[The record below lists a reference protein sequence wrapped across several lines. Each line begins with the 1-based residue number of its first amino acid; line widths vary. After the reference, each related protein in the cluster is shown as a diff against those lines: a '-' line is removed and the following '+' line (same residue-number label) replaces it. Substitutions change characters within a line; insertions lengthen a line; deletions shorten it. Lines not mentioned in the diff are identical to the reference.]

1 MNNADLV
8 QLRSIQ
14 SDITY
19 FKEDILKSIKV
30 IENKLT
36 QKISLQT
43 TNMNDTLT
51 SYNKNFEHVY
61 QKIKDLAELITTDNA
76 ALDKIATLLTF
87 KASTIENLT
96 AFDVKQN
103 RIDIDLQ
110 NAIFKYDKIILEHI
124 LYPSIIGNNCK
135 FRTMHDFVDY
145 CLNQISHFNSFKD
158 KQILDLKSY
167 KVKLETVIKSFQ
179 TQIESIT
186 KTYSQLTEKKVN
198 ESELKMK
205 SLLKVYD
212 DRLED
217 IRIENGTY
225 AVQLKNL
232 CESLSKEWQGVL
244 SIKNDIETTI
254 QTQVDVIK
262 EDNAKVL
269 MCFENYQN
277 EFKGIKS
284 KFNMLSDAIKDIR
297 KQLGALGRKSVVCK
311 EQHECECGR
320 RGSLRGSYGEM
331 MVMNGFSG
339 KDAESFLKKYIKGE
353 VDLNMMIM
361 NQERRR
367 SNKQRRESRGS
378 CGSFGN
384 EGKGGSSRRISIV
397 KGKHSG
403 KGLGDGNNN
412 NKTME
417 DEEKD
422 YEDDKGSNE
431 EKRKKGKEGNY
442 KRKNKSGSRKRECD
456 NESSL
461 SESCED
467 NNNNNKEWSRKGIRE
482 KEHKRYKNEIINE
495 TDDYSDNVNSHNKNV
510 NNNENNVNI
519 LHNKE
524 KKKINHNNNN
534 NNNVR
539 NKEQPKSEIRKLK
552 NISIKPFFINVN
564 FDKNN
569 KHLNTDNNPTN
580 NKYNTNLQS
589 DSESEHYKENKHN
602 RMKSNTSN
610 NSINNSTNNIN
621 PLQQH
626 QTNLSYDNINIS
638 NNKQPQMP
646 SIGSV
651 HNNQVETF
659 SKTTTNLTKN
669 NPLNLKSYS
678 SSSNHKLTN
687 IQKQSM
693 NPNNASNINNRNQQK
708 SRNYNSQSPHPQTKQ
723 QQRHY
728 PNIILSDSE
737 TQQDKIHLHKLKLKQ
752 LELNL
757 SPLNSV
763 ALFNNTNVRSSNN
776 NINNSNKNI
785 QSNQNRTH
793 TKQFYNAS
801 NNNVNVRSLSRNKT
815 RNEELKQSN
824 SYSVFPFLNA
834 NPSSTFKGHKR
845 NYTSS
850 NIINNSNKA
859 YDPSVSSIECIRGI
873 KLENKNKLK
882 EVNYFRTFFADNNN
896 NNNNNGNSIVYNS
909 LNNIG
914 RNGNK
919 NAKKITMQL
928 KEDNN
933 NNSNNSTI
941 NGVHYMPINKIL
953 TNVPK
958 NIPEGKN
965 VLLTNPERY
974 YIKEVEFEKQCK

>member
-36 QKISLQT
+36 QKITLQT

-61 QKIKDLAELITTDNA
+61 QKIKDLAELITTDNT

-167 KVKLETVIKSFQ
+167 KTKLETVIKSFQ

-186 KTYSQLTEKKVN
+186 KTYSQLTDKKVN

-205 SLLKVYD
+205 SRLKVYD

-262 EDNAKVL
+262 EDNAKVV

-284 KFNMLSDAIKDIR
+284 KFNVLSDAIKDIR

-311 EQHECECGR
+311 EHNECECGR
-320 RGSLRGSYGEM
+320 RGSLRE

-353 VDLNMMIM
+353 VDLNMMMM

-367 SNKQRRESRGS
+367 SNKQRRESKGS

-384 EGKGGSSRRISIV
+384 DGKGGNSRRISIV
-397 KGKHSG
+397 KGKYSG
-403 KGLGDGNNN
+403 KGVCDGNNN
-412 NKTME
+412 NNRTME
-417 DEEKD
+417 DEERD
-422 YEDDKGSNE
+422 YEEDKGSYE
-431 EKRKKGKEGNY
+431 EKKKKGKDGNY
-442 KRKNKSGSRKRECD
+442 KRKYSNVERKNKSGSRKRECD

-467 NNNNNKEWSRKGIRE
+467 INNNKEWNRKGIRE
-482 KEHKRYKNEIINE
+482 KEHKKYKNEIINE
-495 TDDYSDNVNSHNKNV
+495 TDDYSENVNSHNSNI
-510 NNNENNVNI
+510 NENNVNI
-519 LHNKE
+519 KHHRERKYF
-524 KKKINHNNNN
+524 NNNN
-534 NNNVR
+534 NNKNNKVH
-539 NKEQPKSEIRKLK
+539 NKEPPKSEVRKLK

-569 KHLNTDNNPTN
+569 KHLNTDNNPAGH
-580 NKYNTNLQS
+580 KCNTNLQS
-589 DSESEHYKENKHN
+589 DSESENDKEHKHN
-602 RMKSNTSN
+602 HNHIRSTTSN

-621 PLQQH
+621 QLQH
-626 QTNLSYDNINIS
+626 QPNLSYDNINIS

-646 SIGSV
+646 IGSV
-651 HNNQVETF
+651 RNNQIETF

-687 IQKQSM
+687 IQKQSV
-693 NPNNASNINNRNQQK
+693 NPNNANHANNTNQQK

-728 PNIILSDSE
+728 PNIILSDTE

-757 SPLNSV
+757 NPLNSV

-776 NINNSNKNI
+776 NINNKNI
-785 QSNQNRTH
+785 QNNQNRTH
-793 TKQFYNAS
+793 TKQFYNANN
-801 NNNVNVRSLSRNKT
+801 NNNVNARSLSRNKT

-850 NIINNSNKA
+850 NIITNSNKA

-882 EVNYFRTFFADNNN
+882 EVNYFRTFFAEN
-896 NNNNNGNSIVYNS
+896 NNNNNGNSTVYNS

-919 NAKKITMQL
+919 NAKKIPMQL
-928 KEDNN
+928 KEDNTD
-933 NNSNNSTI
+933 SNNSTI

-953 TNVPK
+953 TNIPK

>member
-19 FKEDILKSIKV
+19 FKEDILKSMKV

-43 TNMNDTLT
+43 TEMNDTLT

-76 ALDKIATLLTF
+76 ALDKIAALLTF

-167 KVKLETVIKSFQ
+167 KTKLETVIKSFQ

-186 KTYSQLTEKKVN
+186 KTYSQLTDKKIN

-225 AVQLKNL
+225 AIQLKNL
-232 CESLSKEWQGVL
+232 CESLTKEWQGVL
-244 SIKNDIETTI
+244 NIKNEIEVNL
-254 QTQVDVIK
+254 QTQVDIMK
-262 EDNAKVL
+262 EDNEKVL

-284 KFNMLSDAIKDIR
+284 KFNVLSDAIKDIR
-297 KQLGALGRKSVVCK
+297 KQLGSLGRKSVVYK
-311 EQHECECGR
+311 EQNECECGR

-331 MVMNGFSG
+331 LMNGI
-339 KDAESFLKKYIKGE
+339 DAESFLKKYIKGE
-353 VDLNMMIM
+353 VDLNMMIT

-367 SNKQRRESRGS
+367 SNKQRKESKGS
-378 CGSFGN
+378 CCSFGN
-384 EGKGGSSRRISIV
+384 EGKGESSKRISIGR
-397 KGKHSG
+397 GKYSG
-403 KGLGDGNNN
+403 KGLIDGNNR
-412 NKTME
+412 TLE
-417 DEEKD
+417 DDEKD
-422 YEDDKGSNE
+422 YEDDKRNNGENRKNGKE
-431 EKRKKGKEGNY
+431 RNCKRKCSVGKVNVE
-442 KRKNKSGSRKRECD
+442 RKNKSGSRKKEYYD
-456 NESSL
+456 NERSL
-461 SESCED
+461 SESYED
-467 NNNNNKEWSRKGIRE
+467 NKECSRICIRE
-482 KEHKRYKNEIINE
+482 KENKKYKNEIINE
-495 TDDYSDNVNSHNKNV
+495 IDDYSDNNVNNNNDNNKNV
-510 NNNENNVNI
+510 NN
-519 LHNKE
+519 
-524 KKKINHNNNN
+524 
-534 NNNVR
+534 
-539 NKEQPKSEIRKLK
+539 KEQSVLNSKSEVRKLK

-564 FDKNN
+564 YDKSN

-580 NKYNTNLQS
+580 HKYNTNHQS
-589 DSESEHYKENKHN
+589 DSESEHYKKHKHN
-602 RMKSNTSN
+602 YIKHNTN
-610 NSINNSTNNIN
+610 NSSINNSINNIN
-621 PLQQH
+621 PLQH
-626 QTNLSYDNINIS
+626 QPNLSYDNINIPK
-638 NNKQPQMP
+638 NKQPQIL
-646 SIGSV
+646 SLGSV
-651 HNNQVETF
+651 HNNQVDTF
-659 SKTTTNLTKN
+659 SKTTTNLNKI

-687 IQKQSM
+687 IQKQSI
-693 NPNNASNINNRNQQK
+693 NINNANNPNQQK
-708 SRNYNSQSPHPQTKQ
+708 SRNYHSQSPHPQTKQ

-737 TQQDKIHLHKLKLKQ
+737 AQQDKIHLHKLKLKQ

-757 SPLNSV
+757 SPLNNI
-763 ALFNNTNVRSSNN
+763 ALFNNTNIRSSNN
-776 NINNSNKNI
+776 NSNKGF
-785 QSNQNRTH
+785 QSNNNKTH
-793 TKQFYNAS
+793 SKQFYNAN
-801 NNNVNVRSLSRNKT
+801 NNNVNPRSLSRNKT

-834 NPSSTFKGHKR
+834 NPSSTFKGHRR

-873 KLENKNKLK
+873 KLENKNKMK
-882 EVNYFRTFFADNNN
+882 EVNYFRTFIADNNN
-896 NNNNNGNSIVYNS
+896 NNNNGNVYNS
-909 LNNIG
+909 INGVG
-914 RNGNK
+914 RNGSK
-919 NAKKITMQL
+919 NAKKIPMQL
-928 KEDNN
+928 KEDNTD
-933 NNSNNSTI
+933 SNNSTI

-965 VLLTNPERY
+965 VLLTSPERY
-974 YIKEVEFEKQCK
+974 YIKEVEFERQQCK

>member
-167 KVKLETVIKSFQ
+167 KTKLETVIKSFQ

-186 KTYSQLTEKKVN
+186 KTYSQLTDKKVN

-232 CESLSKEWQGVL
+232 CESLTKEWQGVL
-244 SIKNDIETTI
+244 NIKNDIETTI

-277 EFKGIKS
+277 EFKSIKS
-284 KFNMLSDAIKDIR
+284 KFNVLSDAIKDVR
-297 KQLGALGRKSVVCK
+297 KQLSALGKKSVVCK

-331 MVMNGFSG
+331 VMNGISG

-353 VDLNMMIM
+353 VDLNMMM
-361 NQERRR
+361 NQERRK

-397 KGKHSG
+397 KGKYSG
-403 KGLGDGNNN
+403 KGLVDGNNN
-412 NKTME
+412 RTME

-422 YEDDKGSNE
+422 CEDDKGNYE
-431 EKRKKGKEGNY
+431 EKRTKGKEGNCKKKY
-442 KRKNKSGSRKRECD
+442 SGGKKNKNSNKREYD

-467 NNNNNKEWSRKGIRE
+467 NNNNKEWNRKGIRE
-482 KEHKRYKNEIINE
+482 KEHKKYKNEIINE
-495 TDDYSDNVNSHNKNV
+495 TDDYSEDVGGP
-510 NNNENNVNI
+510 NNDNNVNKKHNRERKHLNNNNKNNN

-524 KKKINHNNNN
+524 P
-534 NNNVR
+534 
-539 NKEQPKSEIRKLK
+539 PKSEVRKLK

-564 FDKNN
+564 FNKNN
-569 KHLNTDNNPTN
+569 KHLNTDNNPAG

-589 DSESEHYKENKHN
+589 DSESEHYKEHN
-602 RMKSNTSN
+602 HNHDHIKSNTNN
-610 NSINNSTNNIN
+610 NSINNSTTNIN

-626 QTNLSYDNINIS
+626 QPNLSYDNINIS

-651 HNNQVETF
+651 RNNQIETF

-669 NPLNLKSYS
+669 NPFNLKSYS

-687 IQKQSM
+687 IQKQSI
-693 NPNNASNINNRNQQK
+693 NPNNANNINNPNQQK
-708 SRNYNSQSPHPQTKQ
+708 FRNYNSQSPHPQTKQ

-737 TQQDKIHLHKLKLKQ
+737 AQQDKIHLHKLKLKQ

-757 SPLNSV
+757 NPLNSV

-776 NINNSNKNI
+776 NINNKNI
-785 QSNQNRTH
+785 QSNQNKTH
-793 TKQFYNAS
+793 TKQFYNANN
-801 NNNVNVRSLSRNKT
+801 NNNVNARSLSRNKT

-859 YDPSVSSIECIRGI
+859 YDPSVSSIECVRGI

-882 EVNYFRTFFADNNN
+882 EVNYFRTFFAE
-896 NNNNNGNSIVYNS
+896 NNNNNGNVYNS

-919 NAKKITMQL
+919 NAKKIPTQL
-928 KEDNN
+928 KEDNTD
-933 NNSNNSTI
+933 SNNSTI